1 MFKTLERKFLTKLL
15 NRCINTTSIN
25 YNLPPNSVMNV
36 FDRKTKLLQKQ
47 RAARAPD
54 VKLYD
59 YLKDEIGYRLA
70 DRIFDIKRE
79 FTNVLELGCGRGH
92 MSKHISADNVKN
104 LLLSDFCPE
113 YLEQVVITENINV
126 KKQVMDEENFE
137 LDENSMDLIIS
148 SLNLHWVN
156 DLPGCFSRIIRTLKN
171 DSVFL
176 AAIFGGDTLFEL
188 RSSLQL
194 AELERHGGISPHI
207 SPFTQIRDVGSLMNR
222 AGFTMLTIDTDE
234 MVIGFPSMFELMT
247 DLKGNNYLLLFIKN
261 KIFNFSKNLFYYS
274 LNLNV
279 NAGRNRTLHLKRDTM
294 LAAAAIYEELY
305 GKTKEDGSKYVPAT
319 FQIIYVLGWKP
330 DPSQPKPLDR
340 GTGEVSLKD
349 LYKLDEIVRGH
360 TKVKLGDDDK

>member
-1 MFKTLERKFLTKLL
+1 
-15 NRCINTTSIN
+15 
-25 YNLPPNSVMNV
+25 MNV

-156 DLPGCFSRIIRTLKN
+156 DLPGCFGRIIRTLKS
-171 DSVFL
+171 DGVFL

-247 DLKGNNYLLLFIKN
+247 DLKGMGE
-261 KIFNFSKNLFYYS
+261 S
-274 LNLNV
+274 

-305 GKTKEDGSKYVPAT
+305 GKAEEDGSKYVPAT
-319 FQIIYVLGWKP
+319 FQVIYVLGWKP

>member
-247 DLKGNNYLLLFIKN
+247 DLKGMGE
-261 KIFNFSKNLFYYS
+261 S
-274 LNLNV
+274 